1 MDQAAANPENDEV
14 LGFLGAFPLQSA
26 RRRVYRW
33 GARRPSVVRRSRSRE
48 TGRRRTEMRKKI
60 GIALLAVLAL
70 SLAAGAMIT
79 PVEAKSLGKCELVCR
94 QGYMWYCCDGPAD
107 GPGCV
112 IVDRCE

>member
-1 MDQAAANPENDEV
+1 M
-14 LGFLGAFPLQSA
+14 
-26 RRRVYRW
+26 
-33 GARRPSVVRRSRSRE
+33 
-48 TGRRRTEMRKKI
+48 KKRI

-70 SLAAGAMIT
+70 SLAASALFT
-79 PVEAKSLGKCELVCR
+79 PAQAKGDGKCELVCR